1 MRLIFLI
8 GSDLE
13 SALSQKVV
21 VDASLAVQEEKL
33 KEVTMQY
40 ERLKTLLDQK
50 EYSRT
55 RRQNTETSLETI
67 SSNHSSV
74 RYRRR
79 HESKNV
85 LE

>member
-13 SALSQKVV
+13 STLSQKVV

-33 KEVTMQY
+33 KEVTRQY
-40 ERLKTLLDQK
+40 ERLKTFLDQK
-50 EYSRT
+50 EYSQT
-55 RRQNTETSLETI
+55 RGQNTETSLETI

-74 RYRRR
+74 RYRRL
-79 HESKNV
+79 HENSMRS
-85 LE
+85 

>member
-33 KEVTMQY
+33 KEVTRQY
-40 ERLKTLLDQK
+40 ERLKTLFDQK
-50 EYSRT
+50 EYSQT
-55 RRQNTETSLETI
+55 RRQNTETRLETI

-74 RYRRR
+74 QYRRM
-79 HESKNV
+79 HENSMRS
-85 LE
+85 

>member
-13 SALSQKVV
+13 SALLQKVV

-40 ERLKTLLDQK
+40 ERLKTLRSK
-50 EYSRT
+50 RIFPNTPAEYRNQT
-55 RRQNTETSLETI
+55 
-67 SSNHSSV
+67 
-74 RYRRR
+74 
-79 HESKNV
+79 
-85 LE
+85 

>member
-33 KEVTMQY
+33 KEVTRQY
-40 ERLKTLLDQK
+40 ERLKTLFDQK
-50 EYSRT
+50 EYSQT

-74 RYRRR
+74 RYRRM
-79 HESKNV
+79 HENSMRS
-85 LE
+85 